1 MNESSQGGGAS
12 ARGDPPIGGYPPPS
26 SSTGTPPTSSHH
38 QTSGA
43 SSITTATSTTS
54 NDLSMKYE
62 RGELPNMSSDLDLD
76 PSGLSLT
83 RLLAGDTGGWDF
95 SDPLGAGAA
104 SSTQNR

>member
-1 MNESSQGGGAS
+1 
-12 ARGDPPIGGYPPPS
+12 
-26 SSTGTPPTSSHH
+26 
-38 QTSGA
+38 
-43 SSITTATSTTS
+43 
-54 NDLSMKYE
+54 MKYE

-95 SDPLGAGAA
+95 SDPLGAGAT